1 MMKIKRIVFGLLIFS
16 LLACNF
22 VTQMVIPPTATPTAT
37 ATVTSSPTPT
47 ATPLLPVFIPPECAA
62 TPLATLPADLSVQ
75 ATPEFQVTE
84 IPQGEQLSILR
95 ELGDIVEK
103 VYVYP
108 DYNGKNWTEMEA
120 KYRGE
125 IEAGLDTPSFYNEM
139 SAMITELGDE
149 HSFFLSPLEVTESEA
164 ELRGDVQFVGVGIY
178 GAPDFARQR
187 LVVISTY
194 PGSPAEHGGIQ
205 DHDSILFIDKQP
217 VTEDFSKLLR
227 GPQCS
232 AVVLTVQSPGE
243 APRDVMLLRHAIQG
257 DIPIEARLV
266 STTDGSKIGY
276 IFIPSFFDE
285 TLPDQIKSAL
295 NEFGPLDG
303 LMLDLRMNGGGSSS
317 VTYPI
322 LEYFIHG
329 ELGQFVSRDSARP
342 LEIQANEI
350 QNSQTVPLI
359 VMVSKDT
366 VSFGEIFAGVM
377 KDSGRAKI
385 VGETSLGNV
394 EVLHGFDFEDGSQV
408 WLAAETFHSAF
419 SNTNWE
425 ETGIIPD
432 VQAFAA
438 WDSFYF
444 ETDPSVAAAVEILG
458 HK

>member
-22 VTQMVIPPTATPTAT
+22 VTQMVTPPTATPTAT

-62 TPLATLPADLSVQ
+62 TPLATLPADLSAQ

-164 ELRGDVQFVGVGIY
+164 ELSGDVQFVGVGIY
-178 GAPDFARQR
+178 GKLDLEQQR
-187 LVVISTY
+187 LIVISTY
-194 PGSPAEHGGIQ
+194 PDSPAEHAGIQ
-205 DHDSILFIDKQP
+205 DHDSILSVDNQP
-217 VTEDFSKLLR
+217 ITEDYAKLIR

-232 AVVLTVQSPGE
+232 AVKLTVQSPGE
-243 APRDVMLLRHAIQG
+243 TPRDVMLLRYAIHG
-257 DIPIEARLV
+257 DIPIDARLV